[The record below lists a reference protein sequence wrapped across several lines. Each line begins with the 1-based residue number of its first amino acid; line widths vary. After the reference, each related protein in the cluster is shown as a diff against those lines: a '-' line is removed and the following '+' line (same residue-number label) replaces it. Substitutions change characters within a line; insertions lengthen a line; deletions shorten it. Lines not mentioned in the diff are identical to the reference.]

1 MNRQTEGV
9 KIMTDVVKEICVKI
23 ADFLESQV
31 EINKTLANKFIL
43 LENDLM
49 ELEHGFLEYRK
60 YVEKRFDAI
69 VRNLAVKLDMKE
81 RDIDY

>member
-23 ADFLESQV
+23 AEFLESQV

-69 VRNLAVKLDMKE
+69 VRKIAVKLDVNE

>member
-1 MNRQTEGV
+1 
-9 KIMTDVVKEICVKI
+9 MTDVVKEICVKI
-23 ADFLESQV
+23 AEFLESQV

-49 ELEHGFLEYRK
+49 ELEHRFLEYRK

-69 VRNLAVKLDMKE
+69 VRKIAVKLDVNE

>member
-1 MNRQTEGV
+1 
-9 KIMTDVVKEICVKI
+9 MTDVVKEICVKI